1 LTPEIGNFRGGM
13 LASLTSAPIALVT
26 ECLAAAVAVGVVAAT
41 SRPLRA
47 RALGIRSANERAI
60 PMTFRCG

>member
-1 LTPEIGNFRGGM
+1 M